1 MKPNR
6 FKYAKPRSLDEAF
19 GLFAEHGEGAI
30 VLAGGQSLLAGL
42 GMRLASPEVL
52 VDINGLS
59 GLAGVSMQGEDVVI
73 GALTRHA
80 DVLAS
85 PIVAEHLPLIA
96 EALTHVGH
104 IGIRN
109 RGTYGGSLAYADPA
123 AELPAC
129 TVASGGVVVVEGPGG
144 RRALAATDFFR
155 GIMET
160 ALQPSELIVEIRL
173 PMQRPGQKHIFG
185 ELSRRHGDFAL
196 AGVAGL
202 ATLEGNRIAEARLA
216 YFGCASHAAV
226 ARSTSA
232 ALVGQLLP
240 LASRALIADALA
252 EDIEPSDSPGMRAD
266 TRLHLAAVI
275 TQRALNGLG
284 ERAIA

>member
-6 FKYAKPRSLDEAF
+6 FKYAKPGSL
-19 GLFAEHGEGAI
+19 AETFDLLERHGDGAV

-42 GMRLASPEVL
+42 GMRLASPDVL
-52 VDINGLS
+52 VDINGVA
-59 GLAGVSMQGEDVVI
+59 GLVGVSLQGDEVVI

-80 DVLAS
+80 DVLGS
-85 PIVAEHLPLIA
+85 PIVARHLPLVA

-109 RGTYGGSLAYADPA
+109 RGTFGGSLAYADPA

-129 TVASGGVVVVEGPGG
+129 TVASNGVIVLEGRTG
-144 RRALAATDFFR
+144 RRRVAAADFFT

-160 ALQPSELIVEIRL
+160 ALRPGELIVEIRL
-173 PMQRPGQKHIFG
+173 PVQHTAQRHVFA

-202 ATLEGNRIAEARLA
+202 IALDGNRIAEARLS
-216 YFGCASHAAV
+216 YFGCDSHAQV
-226 ARSTSA
+226 ARTASA
-232 ALVGQLLP
+232 ALAGQTLP
-240 LASRALIADALA
+240 LASRELIANAL
-252 EDIEPSDSPGMRAD
+252 ERDITPSDSPGMRAD

-275 TQRALNGLG
+275 TQRALDGLC
-284 ERAIA
+284 ERAAA